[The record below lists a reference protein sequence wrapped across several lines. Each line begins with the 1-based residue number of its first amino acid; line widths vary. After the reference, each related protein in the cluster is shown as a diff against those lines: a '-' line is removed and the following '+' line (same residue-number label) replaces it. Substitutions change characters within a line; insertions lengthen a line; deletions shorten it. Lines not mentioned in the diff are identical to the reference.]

1 MIGRLYDKAFFS
13 NLIKNADIYYS
24 HISNDNRSAREK
36 LVDHCVLTMK
46 YAKGISASNGLDGI
60 IKGLIEKSTI
70 GLCDARVHQMVY
82 QLFWDAIAFHDLGK
96 LNDQF
101 QKTKM
106 KNNQKLK
113 IVLHNFGSNH
123 SLISAYLYL
132 AISVFDLLNK
142 SFTENEE
149 IVFLCNVALFMS
161 YTIAKHH
168 SSELGKCENMDFWTN
183 IKSNDLSP

>member
-1 MIGRLYDKAFFS
+1 MGRLYDKAFFG

-24 HISNDNRSAREK
+24 HVSNDNKSVREK

-46 YAKGISASNGLDGI
+46 YAKSISASNGLDGI

-70 GLCDARVHQMVY
+70 GPCDDKLQQMVY
-82 QLFWDAIAFHDLGK
+82 QLFWDAIAYHDLGK

-101 QKTKM
+101 QKNKM

-132 AISVFDLLNK
+132 AISVFTLLDKNI
-142 SFTENEE
+142 TENDE
-149 IVFLCNVALFMS
+149 IVFLCNIALFMS
-161 YTIAKHH
+161 YSIAKHH
-168 SSELGKCENMDFWTN
+168 SSDWESVRIWTFGQILN
-183 IKSNDLSP
+183 PVI